1 MAMKKLCRSYGI
13 KMESIKAKKRFGQN
27 FLQDEATLNKIIQA
41 IPKDTQNIVEIG
53 AGLGD
58 LTFRILRICGVTSYE
73 IDTELFVLLQKKFA
87 NEIQNGRLKLFCKDA
102 LVQWDEGG
110 LSDEPYFLAANLPYY
125 VATKMILSAVEDER
139 CRGMVVMIQKEVAL
153 KFSAKSGDRDFSSLA
168 ILASLQGSC
177 ELLFDVDASCFN
189 PPPKVTS
196 SVIKLQKSKNLIGET
211 GVFKSEFEYEKFK
224 IYLKI
229 AFNAPRKTL
238 MRNLSQGFEKPKIE
252 RIFSLLNLSANIRP
266 HELNVDLYLEIFKN
280 LKEDNERQKRRKS
293 GCLSGQ
299 EQ

>member
-1 MAMKKLCRSYGI
+1 
-13 KMESIKAKKRFGQN
+13 MENIKAKKCFGQN
-27 FLQDEATLNKIIQA
+27 FLHDEATLNKIIQA

-53 AGLGD
+53 PGLGD

-73 IDTELFVLLQKKFA
+73 IDTELFALLQKKFA

-102 LVQWDEGG
+102 LDQWSEDG
-110 LSDEPYFLAANLPYY
+110 LNDEPYFLAANLPYY
-125 VATKMILSAVEDER
+125 VATKMILNAIEDEK
-139 CRGMVVMIQKEVAL
+139 CRGLVVMIQKEVAL

-168 ILASLQGSC
+168 ILASLQGGC
-177 ELLFDVDASCFN
+177 ELLFDVDASYFN

-211 GVFKSEFEYEKFK
+211 GIFESKFEYEKFK
-224 IYLKI
+224 TYLKI
-229 AFNAPRKTL
+229 AFSAPRKTL
-238 MRNLSQGFEKPKIE
+238 MKNLSSSYEKPEVE

-266 HELNVDLYLEIFKN
+266 HELNIDLYLEVFKN

-293 GCLSGQ
+293 GSFSGQ